1 MNNPISIVENC
12 DCMEYMKTIPDK
24 FFDLAC
30 VDPPFGINAPNMQMG
45 SAPKRKGNGQYP
57 GVSTSVKLKG
67 RLNSGG
73 GHMKNSLLVN
83 DLCEWDKVKPTSEYF
98 KELFRISKN
107 QIIKGGN
114 YFTNNLPE
122 SRCWICW
129 DKLQPW
135 ENFSQIEML
144 WTSYDMPAKL
154 FRMSNTGGA
163 NHKQKIHPTEAPQE
177 LYFYCFNLAKLKPGS
192 KIFDSH
198 LGSGN
203 SRIVAYKMGFDFY
216 GTEIDKDY
224 FNDSCKA
231 FDREI
236 NGIIQTK
243 SEIITQLKMF

>member
-1 MNNPISIVENC
+1 MPVSEVFNM
-12 DCMEYMKTIPDK
+12 DCKEYMKTIPDK
-24 FFDLAC
+24 YFDLAC
-30 VDPPFGINAPNMQMG
+30 VDPPYGINASNMQMG
-45 SAPKRKGNGQYP
+45 SAPNRKEKGQYP
-57 GVSTSVKLKG
+57 GISTSVKLKG

-83 DLCEWDKVKPTSEYF
+83 DLCEWDKFKPTNEYF
-98 KELFRISKN
+98 NEIFRISKN
-107 QIIKGGN
+107 QIIWGGN
-114 YFTNNLPE
+114 YFTDNLPQ

-135 ENFSQIEML
+135 DNFSQFEL
-144 WTSYDMPAKL
+144 AWTSFDFPAKL
-154 FRMSNTGGA
+154 IKLSNSGGA
-163 NHKQKIHPTEAPQE
+163 NNEIKIHPTEKKQQ
-177 LYFYCFNLAKLKPGS
+177 LYFYCFNLAKLKPGA

-203 SRIVAYKMGFDFY
+203 SRIVAYKMGFNFY

-236 NGIIQTK
+236 KGIIQEKGKT
-243 SEIITQLKMF
+243 ITQGKLF